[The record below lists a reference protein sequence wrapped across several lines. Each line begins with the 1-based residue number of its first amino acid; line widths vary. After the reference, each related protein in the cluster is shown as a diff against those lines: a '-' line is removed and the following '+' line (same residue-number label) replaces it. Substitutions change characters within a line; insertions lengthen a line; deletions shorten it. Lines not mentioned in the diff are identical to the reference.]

1 MRPRGSISL
10 RLGLAAAATY
20 FIAHFL
26 GWDTLALLAKPM
38 PVLCLLAFLL
48 PVHNRDAALI
58 AGGLVLSAL
67 GDVLLEASPALFLPG
82 LVAFLLAHVAY
93 VVAYLGRTS
102 RLQLTRLMPVVL
114 FSGAAFHV
122 LDPHLGAM
130 RGPVIAYMV
139 VISMMLWRATAQIG
153 ADGTCGLR
161 PWLATIGAWLFAVSD
176 LMVAWSRFVDP
187 EAGLQVPL
195 LLLYWAGQTA
205 IASSTRRD

>member
-1 MRPRGSISL
+1 MRPRGTISL
-10 RLGLAAAATY
+10 RLGLAAVVAY

-26 GWDTLALLAKPM
+26 GWHTLALLMKPM

-48 PVHNRDAALI
+48 PVHNRDAGLI
-58 AGGLVLSAL
+58 AAGLVLSAL

-93 VVAYLGRTS
+93 VIAYLGRTS
-102 RLQLTRLMPVVL
+102 RFQLMRLVPVAL
-114 FSGAAFHV
+114 FSGAAFH
-122 LDPHLGAM
+122 LLEPHLGAM

-139 VISMMLWRATAQIG
+139 VISIMLWRAMAQIG
-153 ADGTCGLR
+153 ADGTGGLR
-161 PWLATIGAWLFAVSD
+161 PWLATIGAWMFAISD

-187 EAGLQVPL
+187 EASMQVPL

>member
-10 RLGLAAAATY
+10 RLGLVAAVAY
-20 FIAHFL
+20 FVARSF
-26 GWDTLALLAKPM
+26 GWDALALLMKPM

-48 PVHNRDAALI
+48 PVRNRDAALI
-58 AGGLVLSAL
+58 AVGLVLSAL

-93 VVAYLGRTS
+93 VVAYLGRTG
-102 RLQLTRLMPVVL
+102 RMQLPRLMPVAL
-114 FSGAAFHV
+114 FSAAAFH
-122 LDPHLGAM
+122 LLEPHLGAM

-139 VISMMLWRATAQIG
+139 VISMMLWRAMATIG
-153 ADGTCGLR
+153 ADGTGGLR
-161 PWLATIGAWLFAVSD
+161 PWLATIGAWMFAVSD

-195 LLLYWAGQTA
+195 MLLYWAGQTA